1 MDLVLIKLVDMG
13 FNRMFSDPHCRY
25 TEPIGGSGVNKIGR
39 HGFQL
44 DVLRSSL

>member
-1 MDLVLIKLVDMG
+1 MDLVVIKLVDIG

-25 TEPIGGSGVNKIGR
+25 TGPISGSDVNTIGR
-39 HGFQL
+39 HGFQM